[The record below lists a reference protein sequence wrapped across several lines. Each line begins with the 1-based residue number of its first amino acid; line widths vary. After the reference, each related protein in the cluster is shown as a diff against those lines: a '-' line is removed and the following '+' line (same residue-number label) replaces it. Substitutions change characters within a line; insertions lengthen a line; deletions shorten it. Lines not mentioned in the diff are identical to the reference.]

1 MINYVFECS
10 DNDGYDFSEFMYAY
24 IYHTNRSFDKFNM
37 TKKGLYI
44 ITYIKN
50 KLLYIMASHKLIL
63 ISNRDFSNLHL
74 YFINF
79 FM

>member
-1 MINYVFECS
+1 MINYVFECN
-10 DNDGYDFSEFMYAY
+10 DNDVNDFSEFMYVC

-37 TKKGLYI
+37 TKKELYI
-44 ITYIKN
+44 IIYIRN
-50 KLLYIMASHKLIL
+50 MLLYIMVSHKLIL